1 MSVQAMMNG
10 VPFTPTANTT
20 TPSTTAGGQSSSQPI
35 SSAISNRTQPWEVS
49 SPLCVDDMFVN
60 SLTASY
66 SLRQRRAS
74 PVLE

>member
-10 VPFTPTANTT
+10 VPFTPTTNTT

-35 SSAISNRTQPWEVS
+35 SSAISNRTQVS
-49 SPLCVDDMFVN
+49 SPFCVDDMFVN

-66 SLRQRRAS
+66 SL
-74 PVLE
+74 